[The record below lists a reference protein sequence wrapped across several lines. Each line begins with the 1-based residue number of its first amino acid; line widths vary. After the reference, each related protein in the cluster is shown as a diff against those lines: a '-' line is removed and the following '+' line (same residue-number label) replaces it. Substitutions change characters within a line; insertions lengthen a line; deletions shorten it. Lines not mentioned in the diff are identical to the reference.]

1 MILLDLNQVMIA
13 NIMMQPGAVNNIE
26 ENLIRHMVLNSIR
39 MYNVKFKDEYGEM
52 VICADDR
59 KYWRRDVFPYYKAS
73 RKKDREASPFDWNLI
88 FETLNK
94 IRDELRD
101 TFPYR
106 VLQVDKTEADD
117 IIGTLC
123 HKHGVQLMN
132 ETTEKILILSSDK
145 DFMQLQKFANVEQF
159 SPAAKKF
166 LKTNEPEKFLRE
178 HIIKGD
184 RGDGIPN
191 ILSSDDT
198 FVTDKRQKPVTEKK
212 LNIWVTEEPVQFC
225 DSLMLRNFKRNE
237 SLIDLGKIPVEYQQK
252 ILDAYE
258 SAPRNG
264 RDKLLN
270 YFIKNRMKQ
279 LMEHIQTHLLS
290 Q

>member
-1 MILLDLNQVMIA
+1 MIA

-59 KYWRRDVFPYYKAS
+59 KYWRRDIFPYYKAS
-73 RKKDREASPFDWNLI
+73 RKRDREASPFDWNLI

-166 LKTNEPEKFLRE
+166 LRTNEPDKFLRE

-279 LMEHIQTHLLS
+279 LMEHIQEF
-290 Q
+290 

>member
-198 FVTDKRQKPVTEKK
+198 FVTDKRQKPVTEKE

-279 LMEHIQTHLLS
+279 LMEHIQEF
-290 Q
+290 